1 MYWIIGI
8 VGLILIGFILD
19 REIYFYEGTH
29 LGPRVQSWLYDRWAK
44 KYDSGKHES
53 QLRDQEMLSQPL
65 LNTLQNVTEP
75 FVLDFATGTGRLS
88 YALVNHPDF
97 KGHIIALDLSQGMLE
112 QAASKLAS
120 TTEQNSTIPPL
131 TQSRSTFGSAK
142 VGAGVEL
149 LRHLSL
155 PLPFPDASF
164 DVVCALE
171 VLELFP
177 HMEEPLAELSRVLR
191 SGGILLTSRGTEA
204 SGRKASVK
212 SKADFSSLLKKNSF
226 ENFQIAPWWKLF
238 DRVIS
243 IKNGTSK
250 PIGARKLTDVY
261 QCSTCNQVQWTKEAG
276 MLKCGNCGKALTIT
290 REGIVLG

>member
-1 MYWIIGI
+1 MNWIFGI
-8 VGLILIGFILD
+8 VVLILIGFILD

-44 KYDSGKHES
+44 KYDAGKHES

-88 YALVNHPDF
+88 YALGNHPDF

-120 TTEQNSTIPPL
+120 TTEQNSTVSPL
-131 TQSRSTFGSAK
+131 SAK
-142 VGAGVEL
+142 AGTAVEL
-149 LRHLSL
+149 LRHMSL
-155 PLPFPDASF
+155 PLPFPDAAF

-177 HMEEPLAELSRVLR
+177 KMDEPLAEISRVLR

-204 SGRKASVK
+204 SGRKARVK
-212 SKADFSSLLKKNSF
+212 SKTEFGSLLKKNGF
-226 ENFQIAPWWKLF
+226 ENFQIAPWWNLF
-238 DRVIS
+238 DRVIAV
-243 IKNGTSK
+243 KNGSSN

-261 QCSTCNQVQWTKEAG
+261 QCPTCRQIQWIEGAG
-276 MLKCGNCGKALTIT
+276 MLKCGNCEKALTIT
-290 REGIVLG
+290 KEGILLG